1 MKPLNDLI
9 EKIETQLQYEKE
21 HPVIT
26 FFKTV
31 FWHWPVHRLPTIIK
45 DMYYNVVYFFQRIK
59 RGFSDY
65 DFFETD
71 IYIATSIANILDYF
85 LEHHHGVPL
94 DMSPHQF
101 NEKLKRLILA
111 FRRYNEL
118 DYEEIEEK
126 NKLLEIKIKT
136 GMSNDEYYL
145 KSDEITKKY
154 NLEYDKLYEIMA
166 ELFKDG
172 FIRHLWD

>member
-1 MKPLNDLI
+1 MKPLRDLI
-9 EKIETQLQYEKE
+9 EEIEAQLQYEKE

-26 FFKTV
+26 FFKNV
-31 FWHWPVHRLPTIIK
+31 FWRWPVHRLPTIMK
-45 DMYYNVVYFFQRIK
+45 DIYYNVVYFFQRIK

-71 IYIATSIANILDYF
+71 VYITTSIANILDYF
-85 LEHHHGVPL
+85 LKHHHGAPL
-94 DMSPHQF
+94 DMNYDEF
-101 NEKLKRLILA
+101 NEKLKKLISA
-111 FRRYNEL
+111 FKRYNEL
-118 DYEEIEEK
+118 DYEEIKEK
-126 NKLLEIKIKT
+126 NKLTEIKMET

-145 KSDEITKKY
+145 KSDEIAKKY
-154 NLEYDKLYEIMA
+154 NLEYDKVYETMT